1 MKIRDLTPD
10 RLDFHTDLAIAD
22 AMRAFDRH
30 VDIAFTF
37 HETEVSHV
45 TWQAAVGGYE
55 GGMNRNYVSKGKMVQ
70 TSRLRT
76 R

>member
-22 AMRAFDRH
+22 AMRAFDRR

-45 TWQAAVGGYE
+45 TWQEAVGGM
-55 GGMNRNYVSKGKMVQ
+55 GGV
-70 TSRLRT
+70 
-76 R
+76 

>member
-1 MKIRDLTPD
+1 MKIGDLMPD
-10 RLDFHTDLAIAD
+10 PCVFHTDLAIAD
-22 AMRAFDRH
+22 AMRAFDRR

-45 TWQAAVGGYE
+45 TWQEAVGGY
-55 GGMNRNYVSKGKMVQ
+55 GGYESYYVSKGKMVQ
-70 TSRLRT
+70 TSTLQT

>member
-1 MKIRDLTPD
+1 MKTRDLTPD

-22 AMRAFDRH
+22 AMRAFDRR

-37 HETEVSHV
+37 HATEVSRV
-45 TWQAAVGGYE
+45 TWQAAVGGMGGYE
-55 GGMNRNYVSKGKMVQ
+55 SYYVSKGKMVQ
-70 TSRLRT
+70 TSTLQT